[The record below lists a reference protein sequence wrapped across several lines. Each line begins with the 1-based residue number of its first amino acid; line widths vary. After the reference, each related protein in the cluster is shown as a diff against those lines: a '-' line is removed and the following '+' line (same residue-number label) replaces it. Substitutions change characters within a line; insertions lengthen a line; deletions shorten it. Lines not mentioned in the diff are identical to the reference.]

1 MLRVLAPLIIIIA
14 FILFTIL
21 VNGKVEPIDG
31 YPLWIMDSSG
41 NHTDQT
47 SGIYYLGTQGAK
59 KVFLTCDDVGKIN
72 KLVIDESKTPPEIKI
87 IEISLSNQV
96 EEVFSSFRKKD
107 FEDITFDS
115 KKNEIY
121 ISVEGYAYDKKDPL
135 TYKKYEGVYRLSCN
149 IDALKFDSLLTINKL
164 KLPETIFEHTQ
175 DNVGLEGIALTD
187 NYLFL
192 GLENCRNELQNFTDS
207 TFLYIVDRKTYEVK
221 TISTKDLKIST
232 ICGLFAANDFELY
245 GIDRNARSMFRI
257 LFNPD
262 FTVDDIETK
271 EIDLQ
276 IPNHKD
282 INQILG
288 VAPESITIDEQDN
301 IYVTVD
307 PWRDFYKP
315 DSQDRKFLTEE
326 EINCFKETIPIIY
339 KFKNPF

>member
-21 VNGKVEPIDG
+21 ANGKVEPTDS
-31 YPLWIMDSSG
+31 YPLWIIDSSG

-47 SGIYYLGTQGAK
+47 SGIYYLGTHDAK
-59 KVFLTCDDVGKIN
+59 KVFLTCDDIGKLN
-72 KLVIDESKTPPEIKI
+72 KLIIDESKTPPSIVIK
-87 IEISLSNQV
+87 EISLSNQV
-96 EEVFSSFRKKD
+96 KKIFSNFRKRD
-107 FEDITFDS
+107 FEGIAFD
-115 KKNEIY
+115 KKRNKIY
-121 ISVEGYAYDKKDPL
+121 LSVEGYAYDKKDPT
-135 TYKKYEGVYRLSCN
+135 TYKKYEGVYVLSCN
-149 IDALKFDSLLTINKL
+149 RDALKFDSLLTIIKL
-164 KLPETIFEHTQ
+164 KLPSTIFEYTQ

-207 TFLYIVDRKTYEVK
+207 TFLYIVDRKTNEVI
-221 TISTKDLKIST
+221 TISTKDLNIST
-232 ICGLFAANDFELY
+232 ICGLYAVNDFELY
-245 GIDRNARSMFRI
+245 GIDRNSRSMFRV
-257 LFNPD
+257 LFNLD
-262 FTVDDIETK
+262 FMVDDIAKK

-288 VAPESITIDEQDN
+288 IAPESITLDEQNN

-307 PWRDFYKP
+307 PWRDYYKP
-315 DSQDRKFLTEE
+315 DSQDRKYLSEE
-326 EINCFKETIPIIY
+326 ELNYFKETIPIIY

>member
-1 MLRVLAPLIIIIA
+1 MLRVLTPLIIIIA

-41 NHTDQT
+41 NHTNQT
-47 SGIYYLGTQGAK
+47 SGIYYLGTQSAK

-72 KLVIDESKTPPEIKI
+72 KLIIDESKTPPAIEI
-87 IEISLSNQV
+87 IEISFSNQV
-96 EEVFSSFRKKD
+96 KDMFSNFRKKD
-107 FEDITFDS
+107 FEGIAFN
-115 KKNEIY
+115 KKRNKIY
-121 ISVEGYAYDKKDPL
+121 LSVEGYAYDKKDPL
-135 TYKKYEGVYRLSCN
+135 IYKKHEGVYELSCN
-149 IDALKFDSLLTINKL
+149 KDALKFDSLLTINKL

-175 DNVGLEGIALTD
+175 DNVGLEGIALTE
-187 NYLFL
+187 NYLFF
-192 GLENCRNELQNFTDS
+192 GLENCRNKFQNFTDS
-207 TFLYIVDRKTYEVK
+207 TFLYIIDRKTYEVK
-221 TISTKDLKIST
+221 IISTKDLKIST
-232 ICGLFAANDFELY
+232 VCGLFAANDFEVY
-245 GIDRNARSMFRI
+245 GIDRNARGMFRI

-288 VAPESITIDEQDN
+288 VAPESITFDEQDN
-301 IYVTVD
+301 IYITVD

-326 EINCFKETIPIIY
+326 EINYFKETIPIIY

>member
-14 FILFTIL
+14 FILLTIL
-21 VNGKVEPIDG
+21 ANEKVEPIDG
-31 YPLWIMDSSG
+31 YPLWIIDSSG

-47 SGIYYLGTQGAK
+47 SGIYYLGTHDAK
-59 KVFLTCDDVGKIN
+59 KVFLTCDDIGKLN
-72 KLVIDESKTPPEIKI
+72 KLLIDESKTPPA
-87 IEISLSNQV
+87 IEITKINLSNQV
-96 EEVFSSFRKKD
+96 EEMFSNFRKKD
-107 FEDITFDS
+107 FEGITFDK
-115 KKNEIY
+115 KKNDIY
-121 ISVEGYAYDKKDPL
+121 LSVEGYAYDKKDPL
-135 TYKKYEGVYRLSCN
+135 TFKKNEGVYELSCN
-149 IDALKFDSLLTINKL
+149 NDALKFDSILTINKL
-164 KLPETIFEHTQ
+164 ILPETIFEYTQ

-187 NYLFL
+187 NFLFF

-207 TFLYIVDRKTYEVK
+207 TFLYIVDRKTNEVI
-221 TISTKDLKIST
+221 TISTKDLNIST
-232 ICGLFAANDFELY
+232 ICGLFAVNEFELY

-262 FTVDDIETK
+262 FTVDDIAKK

-288 VAPESITIDEQDN
+288 VAPESITIDGQNN

-307 PWRDFYKP
+307 PWRDYYKP
-315 DSQDRKFLTEE
+315 DSQDRKYLSEE
-326 EINCFKETIPIIY
+326 ELNYFKETIPIIY